1 MTHTT
6 PEMARELAE
15 VCAHE
20 YVSNPD
26 APNALRS
33 LADQLEALKAE
44 QAVLV
49 TRWKANE
56 DVQEIIIKELTAK
69 RDAYK
74 LDAERHRW
82 FAKIAT
88 SGEFDRAEKAFAHFN
103 DVDSCTKEELD
114 LAIDTA
120 IAKEAK

>member
-56 DVQEIIIKELTAK
+56 DVQEIIIKELTAE

-74 LDAERHRW
+74 AELENIANANPRKWDAPCNNAETFLLW
-82 FAKIAT
+82 AQN
-88 SGEFDRAEKAFAHFN
+88 RARA
-103 DVDSCTKEELD
+103 
-114 LAIDTA
+114 A